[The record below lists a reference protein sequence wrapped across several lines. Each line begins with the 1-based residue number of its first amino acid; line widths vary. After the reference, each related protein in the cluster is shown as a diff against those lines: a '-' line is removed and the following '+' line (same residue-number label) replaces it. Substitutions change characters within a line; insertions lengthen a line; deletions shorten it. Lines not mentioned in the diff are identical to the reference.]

1 MKDFLEKERLINREF
16 YEFYKTNRKS
26 VAKEID
32 QYNYFV
38 KAIGGIL
45 QLIKKEAYER
55 EFGVYI
61 ENFGHFCF
69 IRGKNPKRN
78 PLEKSP
84 LKKSK
89 KIFIWQHWFIP
100 ENDKLKDWYYRTESH
115 INKPRKHTI
124 DLDATR
130 LFLEVNRYNER
141 LRQESKNIKYII

>member
-16 YEFYKTNRKS
+16 YEFYRTNRKS

-38 KAIGGIL
+38 KAVGGIL
-45 QLIKKEAYER
+45 MLIKKEMYDR

-61 ENFGHFCF
+61 ENFGHFCY
-69 IRGKNPKRN
+69 IKSKTAKKR

-89 KIFIWQHWFIP
+89 KVYKWMYWFIP
-100 ENDKLKDWYYRTESH
+100 EDEALKDWYYNTECT
-115 INKPRKHTI
+115 ITKPKKHTI
-124 DLDATR
+124 DLEAIR
-130 LFLEVNRYNER
+130 LLLEVEKYNRKLSREN
-141 LRQESKNIKYII
+141 KDIKFIK